1 MMTKMNDLKPIDL
14 NTDLP
19 ACFRIIGIEEA
30 TADII
35 KTVKSYGYDYV
46 DASVITSPFECIPTD
61 EDRMVVI
68 LAIDNEDNAN
78 SIAKT
83 FHDAGVLTIGLLH
96 NADPDCYD
104 SVDSET
110 PNREFPAIVKA
121 ILQPIATQG
130 LISYNFNDLRTTL
143 NDSKHFRIISAKG
156 SGNNRVA
163 EAVDSIKSE
172 LSLSRIN
179 SIERISLFLYFN
191 RDGKQPL
198 MMQEVAI
205 LNEFL
210 SKLPENIDASWAV
223 YPDRD
228 INDDEIKVSIIVAGK
243 ELDL

>member
-19 ACFRIIGIEEA
+19 ACFRIIGIGEA

-121 ILQPIATQG
+121 ILQPIATQVEKSVQ
-130 LISYNFNDLRTTL
+130 IDPCRRKNVTL
-143 NDSKHFRIISAKG
+143 FVEIRLTLG
-156 SGNNRVA
+156 
-163 EAVDSIKSE
+163 
-172 LSLSRIN
+172 
-179 SIERISLFLYFN
+179 
-191 RDGKQPL
+191 
-198 MMQEVAI
+198 
-205 LNEFL
+205 
-210 SKLPENIDASWAV
+210 
-223 YPDRD
+223 
-228 INDDEIKVSIIVAGK
+228 DEIKMTPVGILRRGFF
-243 ELDL
+243 L